1 MVTITAIVPAA
12 GCGARAGLNGN
23 KILAPLLERPVLWWT
38 LEALSCAPWPEAG
51 ARLCQLVVVA
61 RPDEFSLVRLAA
73 PPMPEGV
80 ELLLVQGGD
89 TRQQSVEAGLRAAQ
103 GAYVLVH
110 DAARPCV
117 SDDLLLRTA
126 ARGIRTG
133 AAIAALPASDTVKWA
148 HENKRDEIQTTLPR
162 ERVHLAQTPQ
172 VFWRGALVKA
182 FKKARES
189 DFAGTDCASLIEH
202 AGGRVALV
210 EGERSNIKV
219 TFPDD
224 LERAAL
230 FLARASSHLPG

>member
-23 KILAPLLERPVLWWT
+23 KILAPLSERPVLTWT
-38 LEALSCAPWPEAG
+38 LEALLNAPWQKAN
-51 ARLCQLVVVA
+51 ARLVQLVVVA
-61 RPDEFSLVRLAA
+61 REAEFPLIRLAM
-73 PPMPEGV
+73 PLVPEGV
-80 ELLLVQGGD
+80 ELTLVRGGD
-89 TRQQSVEAGLRAAQ
+89 TRQASVELGLEASQ

-117 SDDLLLRTA
+117 SEELLVRTV
-126 ARGIRTG
+126 ARGIRMG

-148 HENKRDEIQTTLPR
+148 QEKKPDEIKSTLPR
-162 ERVHLAQTPQ
+162 ERIHLAQTPQ
-172 VFWRGALVKA
+172 VFWRATLLKA
-182 FKKARES
+182 FKKARHDGFE
-189 DFAGTDCASLIEH
+189 GTDCSSLVEH

-224 LERAAL
+224 LERAEAI
-230 FLARASSHLPG
+230 LARRLN

>member
-23 KILAPLLERPVLWWT
+23 KILAPLLGRPVLAWT
-38 LEALSCAPWPEAG
+38 LEALLRAPWENAG
-51 ARLCQLVVVA
+51 ARLVQLVIVA
-61 RPDEFSLVRLAA
+61 REEEFPLIRLAA

-80 ELLLVQGGD
+80 QLLLVRGGD
-89 TRQQSVEAGLRAAQ
+89 TRQASVEAGLHASE

-110 DAARPCV
+110 DAARPCA
-117 SDDLLLRTA
+117 SSDLLTRTA
-126 ARGIRTG
+126 ARAIRSG

-148 HENKRDEIQTTLPR
+148 QETKSDEIQSTLAR
-162 ERVHLAQTPQ
+162 ARVHLAQTPQ
-172 VFWRGALVKA
+172 VFWRGTLLRA
-182 FKKARES
+182 FQKARASGFE
-189 DFAGTDCASLIEH
+189 GTDCASLVEH

-224 LERAAL
+224 LERAETILGRRGA
-230 FLARASSHLPG
+230 

>member
-23 KILAPLLERPVLWWT
+23 KILAPLLERPVLSWT
-38 LEALSCAPWPEAG
+38 LQSLVCAPWESIH
-51 ARLCQLVVVA
+51 ARLCQLIIVA
-61 RPDEFSLVRLAA
+61 RPDEWPLVSLAA

-80 ELLLVQGGD
+80 ELLLVRGGD
-89 TRQQSVEAGLRAAQ
+89 TRQESVEAGLRASE

-117 SDDLLLRTA
+117 SDDLILKTT

-148 HENKRDEIQTTLPR
+148 REGKQDEIQATLDR
-162 ERVHLAQTPQ
+162 GRVHLAQTPQ
-172 VFWRGALVKA
+172 VFWRGALVNA
-182 FKKARES
+182 FKKAGET
-189 DFAGTDCASLIEH
+189 DFAGTDCASLIEN

-210 EGERSNIKV
+210 EGERSNIKI
-219 TFPDD
+219 TFADD

-230 FLARASSHLPG
+230 FLARRELK